1 MSGSRL
7 PWHATERASPSVD
20 KDNSISACG
29 FSALVRGSK
38 ARLAFARCG
47 SRINSSFELVG
58 DTCPWSAKQPV
69 IYSKGSQATSID
81 RRDDKGFVV
90 SLRPN
95 DVIVFRHQSASP
107 LRKLCA

>member
-38 ARLAFARCG
+38 AQLAFARCG
-47 SRINSSFELVG
+47 SRINSSSHLWVMHVRG
-58 DTCPWSAKQPV
+58 QRSSQH
-69 IYSKGSQATSID
+69 ISSKGSQATSID
-81 RRDDKGFVV
+81 
-90 SLRPN
+90 
-95 DVIVFRHQSASP
+95 QT
-107 LRKLCA
+107 

>member
-38 ARLAFARCG
+38 AQLAFARCG
-47 SRINSSFELVG
+47 NRINSSFELVG
-58 DTCPWSAKQPV
+58 DTCPWSAKQP
-69 IYSKGSQATSID
+69 ANL
-81 RRDDKGFVV
+81 F
-90 SLRPN
+90 
-95 DVIVFRHQSASP
+95 
-107 LRKLCA
+107 